1 MLLDRHRI
9 AKLIEL
15 ADLERRL
22 TGAERMLR
30 EEDVAVLVKGAYD
43 DASEAA
49 RAAFMAR
56 VQPMPTTAWPW
67 SAVQVKAVRGG
78 GGGGGGPIGGPGRN
92 IGVLS
97 PSPAAVI
104 PPALLLIRGEAESA
118 DVEPGNRLPDRGTAE
133 AATWEPL
140 HRALDSWDTQTIAQ
154 WIGPQGWISPSGA
167 ASGQPAQGADPANG
181 RPANGTGN
189 TPGDGTSPAP
199 LPPPMSTLSWRS
211 PAVIAA
217 GATIASTL
225 GVVLFSLR
233 GRMAPSSTATQ
244 QEKP

>member
-1 MLLDRHRI
+1 MLLDTHRI
-9 AKLIEL
+9 TKLLEL

-22 TGAERMLR
+22 TGAERMMR
-30 EEDVAVLVKGAYD
+30 EVDVALLVKAAYD

-56 VQPMPTTAWPW
+56 VQSMPTTAWPW

-78 GGGGGGPIGGPGRN
+78 GGGGPVGGPGRN
-92 IGVLS
+92 IGVFS

-104 PPALLLIRGEAESA
+104 PPALLLIRGEVESA

-133 AATWEPL
+133 AARWEPL
-140 HRALDSWDTQTIAQ
+140 HRALDNWDTQTIAQ
-154 WIGPQGWISPSGA
+154 WIGPQGWISPNGA
-167 ASGQPAQGADPANG
+167 ASGPANG
-181 RPANGTGN
+181 RPVNGTGS

-217 GATIASTL
+217 GATVASTI

-233 GRMAPSSTATQ
+233 GRPAPASTAPQ

>member
-22 TGAERMLR
+22 TGNERMMR
-30 EEDVAVLVKGAYD
+30 EEDVALLVKAAYD

-56 VQPMPTTAWPW
+56 VQVMPTTAWPW

-78 GGGGGGPIGGPGRN
+78 GARAPVGGPGRN
-92 IGVLS
+92 IGVFS

-154 WIGPQGWISPSGA
+154 WIGPQGWISPGGAVSGP
-167 ASGQPAQGADPANG
+167 PAQGADPANG
-181 RPANGTGN
+181 RPGNGAGG

-199 LPPPMSTLSWRS
+199 LPPPMSNLSWRS

-217 GATIASTL
+217 GATVASTI

-233 GRMAPSSTATQ
+233 GRSAPASTAPQ

>member
-67 SAVQVKAVRGG
+67 SAVQVKTVRGG
-78 GGGGGGPIGGPGRN
+78 GGGAPAGGPGRN
-92 IGVLS
+92 IGVFS
-97 PSPAAVI
+97 PPPAAVI

-140 HRALDSWDTQTIAQ
+140 HRALDTWDTQTIAQ
-154 WIGPQGWISPSGA
+154 WIGPQGWISPGGA
-167 ASGQPAQGADPANG
+167 TSGQPAQGADPANG

-199 LPPPMSTLSWRS
+199 LPAPTSTLSWRS

-217 GATIASTL
+217 GATVASTI

-233 GRMAPSSTATQ
+233 GRLAPASTAPQ

>member
-22 TGAERMLR
+22 TGAERMMR
-30 EEDVAVLVKGAYD
+30 EVDVALLVKAAYD

-56 VQPMPTTAWPW
+56 VQLMPTTEWPW

-78 GGGGGGPIGGPGRN
+78 GGGGSVGGPGRS
-92 IGVLS
+92 IGVFS

-140 HRALDSWDTQTIAQ
+140 HRALDNWDAQTIAQ
-154 WIGPQGWISPSGA
+154 WIGPQSWISPGGA
-167 ASGQPAQGADPANG
+167 ASGQSTQGADL
-181 RPANGTGN
+181 ANGTSGTN
-189 TPGDGTSPAP
+189 STPGDGTSPAP

-211 PAVIAA
+211 PGVIAA
-217 GATIASTL
+217 GATVASTI

-233 GRMAPSSTATQ
+233 GRPAPASTAPQ

>member
-22 TGAERMLR
+22 TGTERTLR
-30 EEDVAVLVKGAYD
+30 EEDVAVLVKAAYD

-67 SAVQVKAVRGG
+67 SAVQVKAVRSGG
-78 GGGGGGPIGGPGRN
+78 GGGGARVGGAGRA
-92 IGVLS
+92 IGVFS
-97 PSPAAVI
+97 PAPAAVI

-118 DVEPGNRLPDRGTAE
+118 DAEPGNRLPDRGTPE
-133 AATWEPL
+133 AAIWEPL
-140 HRALDSWDTQTIAQ
+140 HRALDSWDTQTITR

-167 ASGQPAQGADPANG
+167 ASGQPTQGADPANG
-181 RPANGTGN
+181 RPATGTGS

-199 LPPPMSTLSWRS
+199 VPPPMSTFSWRS

-217 GATIASTL
+217 GATVASTI

-233 GRMAPSSTATQ
+233 GRPAPASAAPQ

>member
-1 MLLDRHRI
+1 MLLDRNRI
-9 AKLIEL
+9 TKLIEL

-22 TGAERMLR
+22 TGAERMMR
-30 EEDVAVLVKGAYD
+30 EEDVALLVKAAYD

-56 VQPMPTTAWPW
+56 VQLMPTTAWPW
-67 SAVQVKAVRGG
+67 SAVQVKVVRGG
-78 GGGGGGPIGGPGRN
+78 GGGPVGGPGRN
-92 IGVLS
+92 IGVFS

-118 DVEPGNRLPDRGTAE
+118 DTEPGNRLPDRGAPG

-154 WIGPQGWISPSGA
+154 WIGPQGWISPGGA
-167 ASGQPAQGADPANG
+167 GSGQPTQGTDPPNG
-181 RPANGTGN
+181 RPANGTSSR
-189 TPGDGTSPAP
+189 PGDGTSPAP
-199 LPPPMSTLSWRS
+199 LPPPMSSTFSWRS

-217 GATIASTL
+217 GATVASTI

-233 GRMAPSSTATQ
+233 GRLTPANAAP

>member
-9 AKLIEL
+9 AKLIQL

-22 TGAERMLR
+22 TGAERMMH
-30 EEDVAVLVKGAYD
+30 EEDVALLVKSAYD

-67 SAVQVKAVRGG
+67 SAVQVKAVRSGG
-78 GGGGGGPIGGPGRN
+78 GGGLVGGPGRN
-92 IGVLS
+92 IGVFS

-104 PPALLLIRGEAESA
+104 PAALLLIRGEAESA

-140 HRALDSWDTQTIAQ
+140 HRALDNWDTQMIAQ
-154 WIGPQGWISPSGA
+154 WIGPQGWISPNGA
-167 ASGQPAQGADPANG
+167 SSGQPAQNTE
-181 RPANGTGN
+181 PANGTSGTN
-189 TPGDGTSPAP
+189 STPGNGTSPAP

-217 GATIASTL
+217 GATVASTI

-233 GRMAPSSTATQ
+233 GRLAPASTVPQ

>member
-22 TGAERMLR
+22 TGAERMMR
-30 EEDVAVLVKGAYD
+30 EEDVALLVKAAYD

-67 SAVQVKAVRGG
+67 SAVQVKAVRSGG
-78 GGGGGGPIGGPGRN
+78 GGGLVGGPGRN
-92 IGVLS
+92 IGVFS

-118 DVEPGNRLPDRGTAE
+118 DVEPGNRLPDRGAPE
-133 AATWEPL
+133 AARWEPL
-140 HRALDSWDTQTIAQ
+140 HRALDNWDTQTIAQ
-154 WIGPQGWISPSGA
+154 WIGPQGWISPNGA
-167 ASGQPAQGADPANG
+167 SSGQPAQGAN
-181 RPANGTGN
+181 PANGTSGTN
-189 TPGDGTSPAP
+189 STPGDGTSPAP
-199 LPPPMSTLSWRS
+199 LSPPMSTLSWRS

-217 GATIASTL
+217 GATVASTI

-233 GRMAPSSTATQ
+233 GRLAPASTAQ